1 MPSLPLSRFPMLPV
15 RNLFRHRIRTGLAL
29 AGIMVTTAMLLDM
42 VLLAG
47 GIERSFARLLLG
59 RGFQIRIS
67 PKGTLPFD
75 TEATIPRVSEVR
87 RIILSDSAVVAAG
100 PLFGTSV
107 YARRGDSLVTLFGYG
122 VDPSAQALYQVE
134 SGEDLTRFDSA
145 GVLLSPTVAGMLAAR
160 PGDTV
165 TLVGRLDPQM
175 ARAGVERRVVVRG
188 TVRWL
193 YDYKDQPSIGALYT
207 VAQDL
212 AHLRDEDRAS
222 ALVVKVRTDAE
233 AAAVVDRLRE
243 ALPALEINSIAE
255 VVGRFRQRLVYFQQ
269 LSFILGT
276 ISLIITVLLVST
288 LMTITVNERLGEIA
302 TLRAIG
308 VSRATVVRSVML
320 EGAALTL
327 AGGLL
332 GVALGSVT
340 ARYLDRILTSF
351 PGLPAAISFFVPEP
365 QSLAIA
371 ALVLLATGVLSGVY
385 PAILAARAP
394 IAATLRTEA
403 T

>member
-1 MPSLPLSRFPMLPV
+1 
-15 RNLFRHRIRTGLAL
+15 
-29 AGIMVTTAMLLDM
+29 MVTSAMLLDM

-59 RGFQIRIS
+59 RGFQIRVS

-87 RIILSDSAVVAAG
+87 RIILSDTAVVAAG

-107 YARRGDSLVTLFGYG
+107 YARRGDSLRTLFGYG
-122 VDPSAQALYQVE
+122 VDPSAQGLYQVE
-134 SGEDLTRFDSA
+134 SGEDLTDRDST
-145 GVLLSPTVAGMLAAR
+145 GILLSATVARMLAAR

-165 TLVGRLDPQM
+165 TLVGRLDPQI
-175 ARAGVERRVVVRG
+175 AVAAVERRVVVRG

-193 YDYKDQPSIGALYT
+193 YDYKGQPSIGALYT
-207 VAQDL
+207 VVQDL
-212 AHLRDEDRAS
+212 AHLREEDRAS

-233 AAAVVDRLRE
+233 AAAVVDRLRV

-255 VVGRFRQRLVYFQQ
+255 VVGRFRQRLVYFRQ

-276 ISLIITVLLVST
+276 ISLVITVLLVST

-308 VSRATVVRSVML
+308 VRRTTVVRGVML
-320 EGAALTL
+320 EGAVLTL

-332 GVALGSVT
+332 GAALGSVT

-365 QSLAIA
+365 RSLVMA
-371 ALVLLATGVLSGVY
+371 ALVLLVTGVLSGVY

-394 IAATLRTEA
+394 IAATLRAEA